1 MGVKGCAGELT
12 QLEWDHLHTD
22 RGYALIL
29 RADEYK
35 KDLLSDR
42 CILNP
47 ELSLELD
54 AVWSSNSS
62 IFLLPPNKNHLSVK
76 PLIQSQ
82 VQALATCLQ
91 RRAQRIQP
99 LNRSRSQE
107 VLLQCLS
114 HGLVRKHFQ
123 RGGAGGE
130 KRNREQIGQQ
140 RSDVWISSASDPCE
154 RVCLRVWEWLD
165 VCAAECCRPLPHS
178 SPPEQIACHHTSI
191 THTPLPQTRVTQIRT
206 PPHPRLGLQ
215 PDSWEPD
222 DMSTIL
228 AVYFSSQSLYKLGPG
243 RQKQDYLE
251 EVGFIW
257 KSSLSGL
264 WLNLRNWFSKYA

>member
-22 RGYALIL
+22 RGYALIS

-62 IFLLPPNKNHLSVK
+62 LFLLPPNKNHLSVK

-82 VQALATCLQ
+82 VANLLATCLQ

-114 HGLVRKHFQ
+114 HGLVRNHFQ
-123 RGGAGGE
+123 RRGAGGGEE
-130 KRNREQIGQQ
+130 KPRANWTAEKWRL
-140 RSDVWISSASDPCE
+140 DLKCVWSLWACVFACV
-154 RVCLRVWEWLD
+154 RVTGC

-222 DMSTIL
+222 D
-228 AVYFSSQSLYKLGPG
+228 SLLS
-243 RQKQDYLE
+243 RCTNSVLE
-251 EVGFIW
+251 GKNKITLKRWALFGNHLCLVCDKAWETGSVNMP
-257 KSSLSGL
+257 KM
-264 WLNLRNWFSKYA
+264 

>member
-22 RGYALIL
+22 RGYALIS

-62 IFLLPPNKNHLSVK
+62 LFLLPPNKNHLSVK

-82 VQALATCLQ
+82 VANLLATCLQ

-114 HGLVRKHFQ
+114 HGLVRNHFQ
-123 RGGAGGE
+123 RRGAGGRRE
-130 KRNREQIGQQ
+130 TESKLDSREVTSGSEVRLILVSVCVCVCESDWMCVCSRVLSAPPSFLPSRANR
-140 RSDVWISSASDPCE
+140 
-154 RVCLRVWEWLD
+154 
-165 VCAAECCRPLPHS
+165 LPPHFNY
-178 SPPEQIACHHTSI
+178 
-191 THTPLPQTRVTQIRT
+191 THTPSSDQGDTDSHPT
-206 PPHPRLGLQ
+206 PPPTRAAARFLRARWQ
-215 PDSWEPD
+215 
-222 DMSTIL
+222 
-228 AVYFSSQSLYKLGPG
+228 SSQSLYKLGPG

-264 WLNLRNWFSKYA
+264 W